1 MRQQALLALKSAR
14 AGKKADPR
22 LDLIELAMH
31 GGKMGFEKIIKMI
44 DDLVRDLKAEQKVD
58 EDKKAYCEAEFD
70 KAEDKKKGLELDI
83 SDLEKA
89 IADGEESIA
98 TLASEIKAL
107 TKGIK
112 DLDKSVSEATEQ

>member
-1 MRQQALLALKSAR
+1 MKKHALAALK
-14 AGKKADPR
+14 GHKGDPR
-22 LDLIELAMH
+22 LDLIAVAMH
-31 GGKMGFEKIIKMI
+31 GGKMGFDKIIKMI
-44 DDLVRDLKAEQKVD
+44 DNLVRDLKAEQAVD

-89 IADGEESIA
+89 IADGEESIS

-107 TKGIK
+107 TK
-112 DLDKSVSEATEQ
+112 